1 MLHQGDRYDPSS
13 DIPRRY
19 IQQHNALRR
28 IVCMLDTAQS
38 ILQCRLVLS
47 SEDLVDERVR
57 VGLTP
62 QEVLHFDRQSARR
75 ASVYGITVYL
85 QRVNVVPA
93 TTNA

>member
-1 MLHQGDRYDPSS
+1 MLHQGDRYGPSS

-28 IVCMLDTAQS
+28 IVSTLNTAQRL
-38 ILQCRLVLS
+38 LQCRLVLS

-57 VGLTP
+57 VGLAP
-62 QEVLHFDRQSARR
+62 QEVLRFDRQSARR

-85 QRVNVVPA
+85 QRVDVVPA
-93 TTNA
+93 TTDT